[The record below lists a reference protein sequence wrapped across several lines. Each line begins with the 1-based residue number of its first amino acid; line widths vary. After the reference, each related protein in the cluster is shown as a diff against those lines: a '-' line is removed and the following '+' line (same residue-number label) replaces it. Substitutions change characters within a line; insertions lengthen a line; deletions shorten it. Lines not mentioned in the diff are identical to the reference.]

1 MRQLLMDRQAIAD
14 LKWWIQYDKRLA
26 LEVVELI
33 ESLPNEPFQGKGKP
47 ELFKYGLSG
56 YWSRRISPE
65 HRLVSEVTQA
75 YVRIVSCR
83 YHYRG
88 GSP

>member
-26 LEVVELI
+26 LKVVELI
-33 ESLPNEPFQGKGKP
+33 ESLPNEPFKGKGKP
-47 ELFKYGLSG
+47 ELLKYGLSG
-56 YWSRRISPE
+56 YWSRRISQE
-65 HRLVSEVTQA
+65 HRLVYEVTQA

-83 YHYRG
+83 YHYRE